1 MDHTQLIRDNV
12 LNVSWY
18 QRGFIVWLIFVVISS
33 MIVSQFS
40 FEFVHIM
47 EIVELDFFP
56 EKREFIY
63 VYAILRYVQTRRVLF

>member
-1 MDHTQLIRDNV
+1 
-12 LNVSWY
+12 
-18 QRGFIVWLIFVVISS
+18 

-63 VYAILRYVQTRRVLF
+63 VYTTLRYVQTRRVLL